1 MILYVIIAVV
11 FFGILV
17 GIHEFGHFA
26 VAKLCGIRVEEFAI
40 GMGPAI
46 FKKQKGETLYSL
58 RCIPFGGYCAMTGEN
73 GESDDPRAFVNQ
85 KAWKRFLVLIAGAFM
100 NFLLGFIIVLCLF
113 SKTEGYAVPA
123 IVSFMDDCPYESA
136 EGFQA
141 GDWILKIDGRRVYST
156 SDVSARLKED
166 TPQTFLLVR
175 NGEQLTLRD
184 YSMKKLEYTDE
195 EGNTGRYFGFRLG
208 YDYDKPTFGN
218 YIRYSW
224 NETMEF
230 VRMVWQSLGML
241 LSGQA
246 KVTDLSGPVGI
257 VDLMA
262 ETGENAASASDAAF
276 NIAYL
281 GAFIAVNLAVMNLL
295 PIPALDGGRIFLLL
309 ITWII
314 ETITRKK
321 LNPKYEAYIHGAG
334 MVLLLALMAFVML
347 NDIVRIVKGG

>member
-1 MILYVIIAVV
+1 MIIYVIIAIV

-46 FKKQKGETLYSL
+46 FQKKKGETLYSL
-58 RCIPFGGYCAMTGEN
+58 RCIPFGGYCAMTGED
-73 GESDDPRAFVNQ
+73 GESEDPRAFVNQ
-85 KAWKRFLVLIAGAFM
+85 KVWKRFLVLVAGAFM

-113 SKTEGYAVPA
+113 AGAEGYAVPS
-123 IVSFMDDCPYESA
+123 IVSFMDGCPYESA

-141 GDWILKIDGRRVYST
+141 GDWIMKIDGHRVYST
-156 SDVSARLKED
+156 ADVTAHLRED
-166 TPQTFLLVR
+166 TPQTFLLMR
-175 NGEQLTLRD
+175 NGEEVTLRD
-184 YSMKKLEYTDE
+184 YSMKKIEYTDE

-208 YDYDKPTFGN
+208 
-218 YIRYSW
+218 
-224 NETMEF
+224 
-230 VRMVWQSLGML
+230 WQSLGML

-262 ETGENAASASDAAF
+262 ETGENAATASDAAF

-309 ITWII
+309 ITWVI
-314 ETITRKK
+314 ETLTRRK
-321 LNPKYEAYIHGAG
+321 LNPKFEAYIHGAG